1 MHALIAAEQ
10 LDKYGVIVKKHQPCQ
25 QGQRSSRLA
34 KKPKVDVAGINHESD
49 PDDGDFASEGLL
61 MESSEDSDTEV
72 DEAQPLNTE
81 VYFTKWSFNLHSSYL
96 I

>member
-10 LDKYGVIVKKHQPCQ
+10 FDKYGVIVKKHQPHQ
-25 QGQRSSRLA
+25 QGQWSSQFA
-34 KKPKVDVAGINHESD
+34 KKPKVDIAGIDHESN

-61 MESSEDSDTEV
+61 TESSENGDTEV
-72 DEAQPLNTE
+72 DEAQPSNTE

-96 I
+96 V

>member
-1 MHALIAAEQ
+1 MHTSIAAEQ
-10 LDKYGVIVKKHQPCQ
+10 LDEYDVVVKKHQPCQ
-25 QGQRSSRLA
+25 QGQWSSRLA
-34 KKPKVDVAGINHESD
+34 KKPKVDIAGINHESD

-61 MESSEDSDTEV
+61 MESSEDGNTEV
-72 DEAQPLNTE
+72 DEAQPSNAE